1 MYHVPDAQL
10 GKWQYAE
17 YKYYEHA
24 KWALSPHNAYVRAIF
39 NSKPVYADRFP
50 KLSQRVIDLV
60 LAEAPREDVT
70 AVVRVLHQKIDE
82 WWKREAVISR
92 NKRRQRARAYLEA
105 TKGGCTDP
113 FYVNGISPEVFG
125 ETCCSM
131 VQVAEDIEAEIGL
144 EDEPVPP
151 MPCDCLEEE

>member
-1 MYHVPDAQL
+1 MVPDNKL
-10 GKWQYAE
+10 HEWQHLE
-17 YKYYEHA
+17 FKYYEHA

-70 AVVRVLHQKIDE
+70 AVVRVLHHKIDE

-92 NKRRQRARAYLEA
+92 NKRRARARAYEEA
-105 TKGGCTDP
+105 TQGGCTDP
-113 FYVNGISPEVFG
+113 FYINFQYPR
-125 ETCCSM
+125 
-131 VQVAEDIEAEIGL
+131 IG
-144 EDEPVPP
+144 P
-151 MPCDCLEEE
+151 MK